1 LSRAIGVH
9 LLSEV
14 FVAKWVTVNGVN
26 LVISGKSEDS
36 FPVFQQIVYI
46 ITMGM
51 ADIKL
56 VTASWDTVKFDRH
69 THTYVVKPTESKEW
83 SITTVQNLFD
93 HQTYHASKSYK
104 DGDNL
109 GYVTLRHKIP

>member
-1 LSRAIGVH
+1 MCGKELADNDIEIGTGCSMLVLSLDNTEFLSRAIGVH

-14 FVAKWVTVNGVN
+14 FVAIWVTVNGVN

-56 VTASWDTVKFDRH
+56 VTAFWDTVKFDRH
-69 THTYVVKPTESKEW
+69 TH
-83 SITTVQNLFD
+83 LCC
-93 HQTYHASKSYK
+93 
-104 DGDNL
+104 
-109 GYVTLRHKIP
+109 